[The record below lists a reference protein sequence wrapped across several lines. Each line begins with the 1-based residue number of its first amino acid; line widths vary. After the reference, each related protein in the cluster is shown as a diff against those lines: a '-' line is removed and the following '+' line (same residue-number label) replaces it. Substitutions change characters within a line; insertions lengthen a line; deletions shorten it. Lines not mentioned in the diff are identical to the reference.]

1 MGLFNVFFCAIVLSL
16 STNKPIDTKFLKS
29 DIGQRGWVGLRL
41 QVIISFA
48 KVHMHLLTIPCIMH
62 GLHGDVLIRT
72 DEVRDPLL
80 FTRVEVS
87 GRNHNCQ
94 FDGFS
99 YLFINKWASETYP
112 PKLSPPRVLRQAFFF
127 FTNMH
132 ALCSPKR
139 YSSNQYRI
147 VRVPIFPHTK
157 ILNWREKWQ
166 KI

>member
-1 MGLFNVFFCAIVLSL
+1 
-16 STNKPIDTKFLKS
+16 
-29 DIGQRGWVGLRL
+29 
-41 QVIISFA
+41 
-48 KVHMHLLTIPCIMH
+48 MH

-99 YLFINKWASETYP
+99 YKWASETYP
-112 PKLSPPRVLRQAFFF
+112 PKLSSPRVVSQAFFF

-157 ILNWREKWQ
+157 NLNSATGGKSDRKFRNARERERERERQTDREELSKQ
-166 KI
+166 LLSCVAPSRSSEVEPTQVKS